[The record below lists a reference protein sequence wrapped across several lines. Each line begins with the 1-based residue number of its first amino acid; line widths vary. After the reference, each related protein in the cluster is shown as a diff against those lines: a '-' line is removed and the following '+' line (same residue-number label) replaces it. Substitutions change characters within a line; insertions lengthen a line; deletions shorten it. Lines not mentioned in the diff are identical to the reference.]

1 MMGYYYKLAK
11 LNTRLEVMNEITD
24 EVRKLLMLR
33 PDVVSAEDRI
43 EILDMIREF
52 FIDTELLIKNKDN

>member
-1 MMGYYYKLAK
+1 MGYYYKLAK

-52 FIDTELLIKNKDN
+52 FIDT

>member
-1 MMGYYYKLAK
+1 MGYYYKLAK

-33 PDVVSAEDRI
+33 PDVVTAEDRI

>member
-1 MMGYYYKLAK
+1 MGYYYKLAK